1 MHHLLVTQVA
11 SLVVKHVTLRVEAL
25 LAILA
30 LEGAFIV
37 VDSLVYVQVLFL
49 TEGLATT
56 RKFTEER
63 LGA

>member
-30 LEGAFIV
+30 LEGALIV
-37 VDSLVYVQVLFL
+37 VDSLVYV
-49 TEGLATT
+49 
-56 RKFTEER
+56 
-63 LGA
+63 